1 MNNSLNHKSGL
12 IYSSISDHY
21 PIFVSL
27 ISDSFEFQEKA
38 QEIKFRLIDDFRTRK
53 FKSAITNSFNSS
65 LKYIDSAPEAFTN
78 FFLIFDQLYN
88 KYFPIV
94 TKKLTRKSIL
104 KPWITDS
111 LVRKIKIKGNL
122 LKLSTKGVVD
132 RDIYNRFRNSL
143 TTQIRQAKATYF
155 DKEFDKCGGNVK
167 KTWNIINANIKN
179 RVKNTKISIQEENRL
194 LDSSELP
201 NKFNNYFSNIAN
213 ELVSNIPHEHT
224 GFNSYLINRLPN
236 SFYMHEISNNEIID
250 AINDLKNC
258 NGINQISTTVLKE
271 IDMDLSH
278 PLHHI
283 YNLCIK
289 EGYFP
294 TELKL
299 GCITPIF
306 KKGDKY
312 CMSNYR
318 PVCSLSP
325 FSKIFERILYNRM
338 LDFIGKNNIFSDSQY
353 GFRKKKSAETAL
365 LDFTNYT
372 YGGLTAKQNVGSIF
386 MDLSKAF
393 DVIDHSILGTKLE
406 HYGFRGIFLKLLMN
420 FLKNRKYFVSVNG
433 LKSGINTVNIGV
445 PQGSTLGPLLFLV
458 YINDMKNSSKLLK
471 FIQFADDTTL
481 MYRSKCIVQL
491 NNILETEGDKVTK
504 WLSANRLIINLTKTH
519 TMLFTNK
526 INNPTLRLK
535 IQDTLL
541 ENKTETCFL
550 GVIIDQKLS
559 WKQHIQHI
567 SNKISKTIAL
577 LRLLRY
583 IFPKRILKLIYMSLI
598 YSYINYCNII
608 WGGAYDIVLQP
619 LYILQKKAIRLISN
633 SHYLEHT
640 EPLFKSLEL
649 LNIYQIFKLNCL
661 LLVYKCIKN
670 NYFMEFK
677 NKLHVDSSIHSYN
690 TRINTL
696 LRLPSD
702 SQKLI

>member
-1 MNNSLNHKSGL
+1 M
-12 IYSSISDHY
+12 
-21 PIFVSL
+21 
-27 ISDSFEFQEKA
+27 
-38 QEIKFRLIDDFRTRK
+38 
-53 FKSAITNSFNSS
+53 
-65 LKYIDSAPEAFTN
+65 
-78 FFLIFDQLYN
+78 
-88 KYFPIV
+88 
-94 TKKLTRKSIL
+94 
-104 KPWITDS
+104 
-111 LVRKIKIKGNL
+111 
-122 LKLSTKGVVD
+122 
-132 RDIYNRFRNSL
+132 
-143 TTQIRQAKATYF
+143 
-155 DKEFDKCGGNVK
+155 
-167 KTWNIINANIKN
+167 
-179 RVKNTKISIQEENRL
+179 
-194 LDSSELP
+194 
-201 NKFNNYFSNIAN
+201 
-213 ELVSNIPHEHT
+213 VSNISHEHT
-224 GFNSYLINRLPN
+224 GINSYLKNRLPS

-278 PLHHI
+278 PLNHI

-393 DVIDHSILGTKLE
+393 DVIDHSILETKLE

-598 YSYINYCNII
+598 YSYINYCNLI

-619 LYILQKKAIRLISN
+619 LYILQKKG
-633 SHYLEHT
+633 
-640 EPLFKSLEL
+640 
-649 LNIYQIFKLNCL
+649 
-661 LLVYKCIKN
+661 YKT
-670 NYFMEFK
+670 
-677 NKLHVDSSIHSYN
+677 H
-690 TRINTL
+690 
-696 LRLPSD
+696 
-702 SQKLI
+702 